1 VQTLPPRLARRQWCP
16 KIQHAS
22 RFTGLT
28 HGHPSAQQLT
38 PELWSGSD
46 AIVAI
51 VWPMTYRSLS
61 TRQAALN
68 VRTLPMKVPKS
79 LLESYDGT
87 GEATENPLR
96 SRIRRSRPGAGGL
109 RIAGPANSNH
119 PPVPAPAMPTGC
131 RCHQTRCPKGR
142 SPRRPCSWSEPVLRA
157 SSAVEAGCPLRDD
170 AFQPEIGEALR
181 LRHHRSPH
189 ALNGIGDRD
198 QARKRRQTA
207 RESECR
213 DRPCTQNALL
223 TGPCPSVIRPEFRL
237 TGNCHCRS
245 TNWAKACYVPPME
258 AHHLAQAEEHVASG
272 IRAIMRAS
280 VSLSWT

>member
-1 VQTLPPRLARRQWCP
+1 
-16 KIQHAS
+16 
-22 RFTGLT
+22 
-28 HGHPSAQQLT
+28 
-38 PELWSGSD
+38 
-46 AIVAI
+46 
-51 VWPMTYRSLS
+51 
-61 TRQAALN
+61 
-68 VRTLPMKVPKS
+68 
-79 LLESYDGT
+79 
-87 GEATENPLR
+87 
-96 SRIRRSRPGAGGL
+96 
-109 RIAGPANSNH
+109 
-119 PPVPAPAMPTGC
+119 MPTGC

-157 SSAVEAGCPLRDD
+157 SSAVEAGCPLRDN

-198 QARKRRQTA
+198 QARKLAERCPLMPMTRWRRMRRQTA